1 MQTDHKLWLLKRSI
15 HYFKHSEV
23 KNSMGAERKVKFPF
37 NYDGRGE
44 SLGAQYVHA
53 FVNMIQT
60 AITSLMP
67 Q

>member
-1 MQTDHKLWLLKRSI
+1 
-15 HYFKHSEV
+15 
-23 KNSMGAERKVKFPF
+23 MGAECKVKFPF

-53 FVNMIQT
+53 FVNTIQT